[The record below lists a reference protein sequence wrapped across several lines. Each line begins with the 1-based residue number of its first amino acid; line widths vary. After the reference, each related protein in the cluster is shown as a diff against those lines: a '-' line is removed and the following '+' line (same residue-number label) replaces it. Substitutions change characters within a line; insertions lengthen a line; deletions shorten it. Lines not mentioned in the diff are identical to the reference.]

1 MVEGDEGES
10 QTTAG
15 AMELET
21 QIGASNTVGDEA
33 QETSMDGSEVA
44 GRGGGRRK
52 RLRPCRYII
61 TVLTVDNIGR
71 REGDTSVRGMTGTD
85 DGRLVPGVRI
95 HVGYCSNMK

>member
-52 RLRPCRYII
+52 RLRAACWVTP
-61 TVLTVDNIGR
+61 
-71 REGDTSVRGMTGTD
+71 
-85 DGRLVPGVRI
+85 GRLVTLTQDL
-95 HVGYCSNMK
+95 VGPPTYVYFSESSR